1 MEYRQCITGILIW
14 LFVII
19 IASFLIY
26 TLECLKKYKSDS
38 NDSNDDKLVEI
49 AEDKM
54 MITEREAIIKIFT
67 ATVETAIS
75 AYFFGGFLNKSIS
88 SVINIPMNKI
98 NIITF
103 VIISIFTL
111 IFISSWCNMLPRKLA
126 YKKERHSHL
135 TYMVSLMTY
144 HMVYPLWIVQY
155 GIGTLTSF
163 LFGAKSKDDREKVTE
178 EKILQMV
185 DEGNESGVIKE
196 SQREMI
202 NNIFDFD
209 ETLVSDVMT
218 HRKDMVAVSEDM
230 NLSET
235 IRLASKE
242 GYSRI
247 PVYSGNID
255 KIVGVVYVKD
265 LLSIAGDNKNQDVQ
279 AKKFMRSVMFVPET
293 AKCSDVLRTM
303 LKNKTQLAIVA
314 DEYGGTFGVVCMED
328 LIEEIIGNIQDE
340 YDNEEAEI
348 NKIDTN
354 TYIIM
359 GDARIEDVFSEL
371 EIKMPDEDKY
381 DTMSGFVVDLLGY
394 VPENNTN
401 PSVVYENVRIDVLDV
416 RDNWIEKIRLNINTN
431 DDVVVSD

>member
-1 MEYRQCITGILIW
+1 
-14 LFVII
+14 
-19 IASFLIY
+19 
-26 TLECLKKYKSDS
+26 
-38 NDSNDDKLVEI
+38 
-49 AEDKM
+49 
-54 MITEREAIIKIFT
+54 
-67 ATVETAIS
+67 
-75 AYFFGGFLNKSIS
+75 
-88 SVINIPMNKI
+88 
-98 NIITF
+98 
-103 VIISIFTL
+103 
-111 IFISSWCNMLPRKLA
+111 
-126 YKKERHSHL
+126 
-135 TYMVSLMTY
+135 
-144 HMVYPLWIVQY
+144 
-155 GIGTLTSF
+155 
-163 LFGAKSKDDREKVTE
+163 
-178 EKILQMV
+178 
-185 DEGNESGVIKE
+185 
-196 SQREMI
+196 
-202 NNIFDFD
+202 
-209 ETLVSDVMT
+209 
-218 HRKDMVAVSEDM
+218 MVAVSEDM

-401 PSVVYENVRIDVLDV
+401 PSVIYENVRIDVLDV